1 MNPPLKYNPKTESLV
16 LRACRADLTSRD
28 GFSWKNKHV
37 KAPDWSSA
45 PKCGGGLHGW
55 LNGQGDP
62 DAWGHQ
68 DDDKW
73 LILAVKTSTIVN
85 LGGKVKFPSA
95 RKLYVGSKVETA
107 SLLAS
112 ILPGVPVMFAN
123 LTGGDRST
131 LTGGNY
137 STLTG
142 GNYSTLTGGNY
153 STLTGGY
160 GSTLTGGGCSTLT
173 GGHRSTLTGGH
184 RSTLTGGDRS
194 ILTGSYGSTLT
205 GGGCSTLTGGYGS
218 TLTGGGGSTLTGGN
232 GSALTGGDRST
243 LTGGD
248 CSTLTGGNDSTL
260 TGGDRSTLTGG
271 DCSTL
276 TGGYGSTLTGGGCS
290 TLQIKWWDHV
300 ASRGRIA
307 TAYVGEDGI
316 EANTAYKLDANYQ
329 FIKA

>member
-1 MNPPLKYNPKTESLV
+1 MNTPLKYNPKTESLV
-16 LRACRADLTSRD
+16 LRACRADLTSRN

-37 KAPDWSSA
+37 KAPDWS
-45 PKCGGGLHGW
+45 PTPECGQGLHGW

-62 DAWGHQ
+62 DAWKHQ

-73 LILAVKTSTIVN
+73 LILAVKTSTVVD
-85 LGGKVKFPSA
+85 LRGKVKFPNA

-112 ILPGVPVMFAN
+112 ILPGVPVMFAI
-123 LTGGDRST
+123 

-160 GSTLTGGGCSTLT
+160 GSILTGGYRSTLTGGYRSTLTGGGCSTLT
-173 GGHRSTLTGGH
+173 GG
-184 RSTLTGGDRS
+184 
-194 ILTGSYGSTLT
+194 YGSTLT

-218 TLTGGGGSTLTGGN
+218 TLTGGY
-232 GSALTGGDRST
+232 GSA
-243 LTGGD
+243 
-248 CSTLTGGNDSTL
+248 
-260 TGGDRSTLTGG
+260 
-271 DCSTL
+271 
-276 TGGYGSTLTGGGCS
+276 
-290 TLQIKWWDHV
+290 LQIKWWDHL
-300 ASRGRIA
+300 ASRERIA

-316 EANTAYKLDANYQ
+316 EANTAYKLDANQQ

>member
-16 LRACRADLTSRD
+16 LRACRADLTSQN

-62 DAWGHQ
+62 GVWEHQ

-73 LILAVKTSTIVN
+73 LILAVKKSTVVD
-85 LGGKVKFPSA
+85 LGGKVKFPNA
-95 RKLYVGSKVETA
+95 RKLYVGSKVETV

-112 ILPGVPVMFAN
+112 IFPGVPIMFAN

-142 GNYSTLTGGNY
+142 GNYSTLTGGHR
-153 STLTGGY
+153 SA
-160 GSTLTGGGCSTLT
+160 LT
-173 GGHRSTLTGGH
+173 GGHRSI
-184 RSTLTGGDRS
+184 LTGGDR
-194 ILTGSYGSTLT
+194 
-205 GGGCSTLTGGYGS
+205 
-218 TLTGGGGSTLTGGN
+218 
-232 GSALTGGDRST
+232 
-243 LTGGD
+243 
-248 CSTLTGGNDSTL
+248 STL

-271 DCSTL
+271 YGSFLTGGHGSTLTGGDRSILTGGDRSILTGGYDSTL

>member
-112 ILPGVPVMFAN
+112 ILPGVPIMFAN
-123 LTGGDRST
+123 LTGGDRSI
-131 LTGGNY
+131 
-137 STLTG
+137 LTG

-260 TGGDRSTLTGG
+260 TGGN
-271 DCSTL
+271 
-276 TGGYGSTLTGGGCS
+276 YS

>member
-62 DAWGHQ
+62 GVWEHQ

-95 RKLYVGSKVETA
+95 RKLYVGSKVETV

-112 ILPGVPVMFAN
+112 IFPGVPIMFAN

-131 LTGGNY
+131 LTGGD
-137 STLTG
+137 
-142 GNYSTLTGGNY
+142 
-153 STLTGGY
+153 
-160 GSTLTGGGCSTLT
+160 
-173 GGHRSTLTGGH
+173 RSI
-184 RSTLTGGDRS
+184 LTGGDRS
-194 ILTGSYGSTLT
+194 ILTGGYD
-205 GGGCSTLTGGYGS
+205 STLTGGYGS
-218 TLTGGGGSTLTGGN
+218 T
-232 GSALTGGDRST
+232 LTGGDRST

-260 TGGDRSTLTGG
+260 TGGN
-271 DCSTL
+271 
-276 TGGYGSTLTGGGCS
+276 YS